1 MSGHSKWA
9 NIKHRK
15 AAQDAKRGNL
25 FQKLVRAIIVAA
37 KEGGGDP
44 AMNVRLKAA
53 IERARAASVPMDN
66 ITRGIKRG
74 TGEIAGASY
83 EELVYEGYG
92 SGGVAIL
99 IETLTDNKNRTTS
112 ELRTILTR
120 NGGSMG
126 EAGCVAW
133 MFERK
138 GVINIKGEELDEE
151 EVMLE
156 AIEAGAEDIEKS
168 ENGFLVYSDPSSL
181 SGIKESLENAGY
193 VLEKADTDMIPKTTV
208 PIPDKDKA
216 QKVLKLMDLLEDQDD
231 VQNVYANFDIPDEVI
246 NELEA

>member
-37 KEGGGDP
+37 REGGGDP
-44 AMNVRLKAA
+44 AMNARLKTA
-53 IERARAASVPMDN
+53 IDRARAASVPMDN

-74 TGEIAGASY
+74 TGEIEGASY
-83 EELVYEGYG
+83 EELTYEGYG
-92 SGGVAIL
+92 SGGIAIL

-112 ELRTILTR
+112 ELRTILSR

-138 GVINIKGEELDEE
+138 GVIEIKGEELEE
-151 EVMLE
+151 EELMLE
-156 AIEAGAEDIEKS
+156 AIEAGADDIERS
-168 ENGFLVYSDPSSL
+168 DEGFLVYCDPSNL
-181 SGIKESLENAGY
+181 VDVKESLEKAGY
-193 VLEKADTDMIPKTTV
+193 AIDKADTDMIPKTSV
-208 PIPDKDKA
+208 PVEDAEKGRKI
-216 QKVLKLMDLLEDQDD
+216 LKLMDLLEDQDD
-231 VQNVYANFDIPDEVI
+231 VQNVYANFDIPDELI
-246 NELEA
+246 NALE

>member
-1 MSGHSKWA
+1 LSGHSKWA

-37 KEGGGDP
+37 REGGGDP
-44 AMNVRLKAA
+44 AMNARLKTA
-53 IERARAASVPMDN
+53 IDRARAASVPMDN

-74 TGEIAGASY
+74 TGEIEGASY
-83 EELVYEGYG
+83 EELTYEGYG
-92 SGGVAIL
+92 SGGIAIL

-112 ELRTILTR
+112 ELRTILSR

-138 GVINIKGEELDEE
+138 GVIEVKGEELEE
-151 EVMLE
+151 EELMLE
-156 AIEAGAEDIEKS
+156 AIEAGADDIERS
-168 ENGFLVYSDPSSL
+168 EEGFLVYCEPTNLSSV
-181 SGIKESLENAGY
+181 KESLEKAGY
-193 VLEKADTDMIPKTTV
+193 AIDKADTDMIPKTSV
-208 PIPDKDKA
+208 PVEDADKA
-216 QKVLKLMDLLEDQDD
+216 RKILKLMDLIEDQDD
-231 VQNVYANFDIPDEVI
+231 VQNVYANFDIPDEMI
-246 NELEA
+246 NALEG